1 MRSNLFCRNI
11 TKKLFTK
18 KKGRPKPPPGTRLG
32 IRERNPPV
40 MLPNVGRDRGVRT
53 HGPCGYDPAKCEGR
67 SNESIPSLRSAGC
80 VWLEHMVPGPRRQS
94 LSIRSA
100 SNKKPIPSI
109 ITITHT
115 KNSHIIIL
123 FTLI

>member
-67 SNESIPSLRSAGC
+67 SDESIPSLRSAGC
-80 VWLEHMVPGPRRQS
+80 VWLEHIVPGPRRYFLLYSRYTMAAINAINVVIQA
-94 LSIRSA
+94 I
-100 SNKKPIPSI
+100 N
-109 ITITHT
+109 TIMFFL
-115 KNSHIIIL
+115 I
-123 FTLI
+123 TLI